1 MLSVA
6 VRAGSLAP
14 YLSAA
19 AYAVPGPLKPLVP
32 ALVLQAEK
40 LPLDPKRRVLCRE
53 SLSGRA
59 ARGGLVASAGAG
71 LNAPASVR
79 YVHND
84 VTVPDFSDYRR
95 SAVLDKAQSSQ
106 ESSNAR
112 KGFSYLLTATTCV
125 ATAYAAKNIVTQ
137 FVMSMS
143 ASADVLAMSKIEI
156 KLSEIP
162 EGKSVTF
169 KWRGKPLFVRH
180 RSPEEINKE
189 AEVALTE
196 LRDPQ
201 HDLDRV
207 KKPEWIILIGVC
219 THLGCVPIANA
230 GEFGGYY
237 CPCHGSHYDASGRI
251 RKGPAPTNLEVPSY
265 EFASDELVIVG

>member
-6 VRAGSLAP
+6 ARAGPLAP

-19 AYAVPGPLKPLVP
+19 AHAVPGPLKPLVP
-32 ALVLQAEK
+32 GLVPQAEK
-40 LPLDPKRRVLCRE
+40 LLLDPKGPVLCRE

-59 ARGGLVASAGAG
+59 PRGGLVATAS
-71 LNAPASVR
+71 LNAPASIR
-79 YVHND
+79 YIHND

-95 SAVLDKAQSSQ
+95 PEVLDKTKSSQ
-106 ESSNAR
+106 ESSDAR
-112 KGFSYLLTATTCV
+112 KGFSYFLTATTCV
-125 ATAYAAKNIVTQ
+125 ATAYAAKNVVTQ
-137 FVMSMS
+137 FVSSMS
-143 ASADVLAMSKIEI
+143 ASADVLALSKIEI

-162 EGKSVTF
+162 EGKNMAF

-180 RSPEEINKE
+180 RTQKEINQE
-189 AEVALTE
+189 AEVPLTE

-207 KKPEWIILIGVC
+207 KKPEWVILVGVC

-230 GEFGGYY
+230 GDFGGYY

-251 RKGPAPTNLEVPSY
+251 RKGPAPANLEVPNY
-265 EFASDELVIVG
+265 EFVSDDLLIVG